1 MTATLPAVGGTR
13 LVAAPDPIARDY
25 ILLGLRIDQHQPGY
39 VDGYYGPAELK
50 AIVDTE
56 QLRSPALLREDAV
69 ALRDRLPA
77 EVPEP
82 DRRDWL
88 DVQLVAMAATAA
100 ELAGDHRP
108 YLELVERC
116 FAYRPERRREAE
128 FRAAAARI
136 DELLPGAGTTA
147 ERLAAWDETVILPSD
162 RIISVVDWL
171 VDRFRIAASGHFGLP
186 DGEGVRLGLVKDQPW
201 GAYNW
206 VHGGRQ
212 SRIDINTDLPLRA
225 PEVPRMVAHEA
236 YPGHHLEHAT
246 KEAQLVDRDARVEN
260 SLLLMNTPE
269 CLLSE
274 GLANLGFRFA
284 VEPDGR
290 VDLFAELFERA
301 QMPFASDPPVLRA
314 TAEQVVA
321 IAAPRRILRAI
332 DGNAAILRHADGL
345 SHEEVV
351 SYLVDVG
358 AYAPARAQKR
368 MEFLEHPL
376 WRTYVFVYADGE
388 AMLERWLE
396 AVPDRERAA
405 RFGRLLRE
413 QLTPAAVTTP
423 G

>member
-1 MTATLPAVGGTR
+1 MTATVPAVGGIR
-13 LVAAPDPIARDY
+13 QVPAPDPIARDY
-25 ILLGLRIDQHQPGY
+25 ILLGLRIEQHQPGY

-50 AIVDTE
+50 AIVETE
-56 QLRSPALLREDAV
+56 QLRSPARLREDAI
-69 ALRDRLPA
+69 ALRERLVA

-82 DRRDWL
+82 DRRGWL
-88 DVQLVAMAATAA
+88 DVQLVALEATAA

-116 FAYRPERRREAE
+116 FAYRPARRPDTE
-128 FRAAAARI
+128 FRSAAERI

-147 ERLAAWDETVILPSD
+147 ERLAAWDETVILPAD
-162 RIISVVDWL
+162 RVLPVVEWL
-171 VDRFRIAASGHFGLP
+171 VDRFRTAADGQFGLP
-186 DGEGVRLGLVKDQPW
+186 DGEDLRVGLVKDQPW

-206 VHGGRQ
+206 FHGGRQ
-212 SRIDINTDLPLRA
+212 SRIDINTDLPVRA

-246 KEAQLVDRDARVEN
+246 KEAELVDRAGRLEN
-260 SLLLMNTPE
+260 SLLLMNAPE

-284 VEPDGR
+284 ARPDER
-290 VDLFAELFERA
+290 VDLFVELFERA
-301 QMPFASDPPVLRA
+301 QMPFAADPQAVRA
-314 TAEQVVA
+314 TAQLAVA
-321 IAAPRRILRAI
+321 LGPPRRTLRAI
-332 DGNAAILRHADGL
+332 DGNAAILRNADGAG
-345 SHEEVV
+345 HEEVV
-351 SYLVDVG
+351 RYLVDVG
-358 AYAPARAQKR
+358 TYAPARAEKR

-388 AMLERWLE
+388 AMLERWLDV
-396 AVPDRERAA
+396 APDGEPAA

>member
-1 MTATLPAVGGTR
+1 MTVTLPAVGGTR
-13 LVAAPDPIARDY
+13 RVPAPDPIARDY
-25 ILLGLRIDQHQPGY
+25 ILLGLRIEQHQPGY

-50 AIVDTE
+50 AIVETE
-56 QLRSPALLREDAV
+56 QLRSPTRLREEAV
-69 ALRDRLPA
+69 ALRERLA
-77 EVPEP
+77 VEVPEP

-88 DVQLVAMAATAA
+88 DVQLIAIEATAA

-116 FAYRPERRREAE
+116 FAYRPERRPDDE

-136 DELLPGAGTTA
+136 DELLPGPGTTA
-147 ERLAAWDETVILPSD
+147 ERLAAWDERVIQPVD
-162 RIISVVDWL
+162 RILSVVDWL
-171 VDRFRIAASGHFGLP
+171 VGRFRAAAAAQFGVP
-186 DGEGVRLGLVKDQPW
+186 DGEDLRVGLVTGQPW

-206 VHGGRQ
+206 FHGGRQ

-225 PEVPRMVAHEA
+225 PELPRMVAHEA

-246 KEAQLVDRDARVEN
+246 KEAVLVDGAGRLEN
-260 SLLLMNTPE
+260 SLLLMNAPE

-284 VEPDGR
+284 ADSDER
-290 VDLFAELFERA
+290 VDLFVELFERA
-301 QMPFASDPPVLRA
+301 GMPFAGDPAATRA
-314 TAEQVVA
+314 SAELTVA
-321 IAAPRRILRAI
+321 LATPRRTLRAI
-332 DGNAAILRHADGL
+332 DGNAAMLRNADGA

-351 SYLVDVG
+351 RYLVDVG
-358 AYAPARAQKR
+358 TYAPTRAEKR

-388 AMLERWLE
+388 TMLERWIE
-396 AVPDRERAA
+396 AVPEGERAA

-413 QLTPAAVTTP
+413 QLTPGAVTTP